1 MNLRIVPFA
10 AILIILFAT
19 TASANRIVCASPDT
33 AIIQPNV
40 TWVKTFELFST
51 NFEPP
56 YKWSVQPIGEAPAG
70 EFQILGQYNGSFQFT
85 PSTKD
90 AGKQYSFAIT
100 ANDNRGMN
108 LSSQF
113 VVRIDKRIPIII
125 EIEKTHNSLQGQWE
139 YISVSKTSGVVAPGS
154 FNFKICYNGDGLKF
168 DTLTLSDTLIKLG
181 WTCTLSQA
189 RTGSFG
195 PLALQAANIQV
206 QASSQARQA
215 TPLPDAALFTIKFY
229 VTNDRSYEC
238 QFIPIHFAW
247 SSIYDNSFTSDKSDS
262 LFSCLQV
269 IDPEGRDM
277 TSPFSLADCTDRNSN
292 NLAGPCRNA
301 RNAPRTVTDVPNIVF
316 RNGGVSLVCAGM
328 PNPSGDLNLNAISYE
343 IADFELMSRWLAFG
357 DSVLDKN
364 PAFREAQIYT
374 SDANQDGTTG
384 SVADMVYLARV
395 IIGDALPFPK
405 LQPYQKIALSYQSH
419 DTIFVE
425 SNDSL
430 AGILILFKADEQT
443 SFENLSNIEMITGS
457 RGSLTTLL
465 FKPSLKDLQG
475 HIPSGRKPLVRIRG
489 KSEIQSIE
497 VSDYNGSIMNVR
509 K

>member
-1 MNLRIVPFA
+1 M
-10 AILIILFAT
+10 
-19 TASANRIVCASPDT
+19 
-33 AIIQPNV
+33 
-40 TWVKTFELFST
+40 KTFELFST
-51 NFEPP
+51 DFEPP
-56 YKWSVQPIGEAPAG
+56 YKWSVQPVGEAPAG
-70 EFQILGQYNGSFQFT
+70 KYQVLGQYNGSFQFT
-85 PSTKD
+85 PSTED
-90 AGKQYSFAIT
+90 TGKRYLFALT
-100 ANDNRGMN
+100 ATDSRGMN

-113 VVRIDKRIPIII
+113 AVRIDKRIPIII
-125 EIEKTHNSLQGQWE
+125 EIEKTHNTLQGMRE
-139 YISVSKTSGVVAPGS
+139 YISVSKTSGVVTAGS
-154 FNFKICYNGDGLKF
+154 FNFKICYNGEGLKF
-168 DTLTLSDTLIKLG
+168 DTLTLSDTLVKLG

-195 PLALQAANIQV
+195 PLALQAASIQV
-206 QASSQARQA
+206 QASSPAGQA
-215 TPLPDAALFTIKFY
+215 TVVPNATLFTIKFY
-229 VTNDRSYEC
+229 VTNDRTYEC

-277 TSPFSLADCTDRNSN
+277 TAPFSMADCTERNSN

-301 RNAPRTVTDVPNIVF
+301 RNALRTVIDIPNIVF
-316 RNGGVSLVCAGM
+316 RNGVVNIVCAGNVEA
-328 PNPSGDLNLNAISYE
+328 PGDINLNGISYE

-357 DSVLDKN
+357 DSALDKN
-364 PAFREAQIYT
+364 PLFREAQFAA
-374 SDANQDGTTG
+374 SEANMDGTIA
-384 SVADMVYLARV
+384 SVADMVYITRV

-405 LQPYQKIALSYQSH
+405 LHPYQKVALCEKSH
-419 DTIFVE
+419 DTLFVE

-430 AGILILFKADEQT
+430 AGILILFKADAKT
-443 SFENLSNIEMITGS
+443 SFENLSNIEMITGR

-475 HIPSGRKPLVRIRG
+475 HIPSGRTPLVRIRG